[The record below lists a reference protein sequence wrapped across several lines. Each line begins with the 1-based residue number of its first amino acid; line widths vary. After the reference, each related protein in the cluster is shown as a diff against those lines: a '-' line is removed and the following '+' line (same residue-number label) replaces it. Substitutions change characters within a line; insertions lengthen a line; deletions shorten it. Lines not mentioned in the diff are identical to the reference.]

1 MKPMWSW
8 RFSVV
13 LGAALLAAL
22 LAAGRSAAE
31 ASERRV
37 ALVIGNGQYVNV
49 PRLANTA
56 NDARLIAETLERIGF
71 SLVGGKALIDLDRA
85 GIQKAIRSFGDQL
98 NAAAVGLFYYAGHG
112 LQIDGVNYL
121 VPVDANP
128 AKPSDVD
135 FELVEADL
143 VLKVM
148 EGANSKLNLVIL
160 DACRNNPFGGRGLRD
175 VGGGLAQMRAPRG
188 TLISYATQPGN
199 VASDGGPGSRDSPYA
214 LALAET
220 LRVPG
225 LELLETFNKVGVVV
239 DRQTSGVQR
248 PWVASSPIEGSF
260 YFVPP
265 GAPASAPAPAVPAA
279 ATPPAGADREIVF
292 WQSIKDSRNPAD
304 FEAYLAQYPKGE
316 FRGLAQN
323 RLSELKTEQQA
334 ALAPRAPTPVRVRQR
349 RRASRRRPAPR
360 PGASTASGG
369 ARSAPSG
376 TTSATIP
383 VRTWKSP
390 SRWWATA
397 SPVRSWARSG
407 GVRFPGRSRPTA
419 RSRERGVPRS
429 SQAVSRRTVS
439 KAACKAAIAGS
450 ARFRSSA
457 ASPEAA
463 ATRLTAACRL
473 PCDGPQ

>member
-1 MKPMWSW
+1 MWSW

-334 ALAPRAPTPVRVRQR
+334 ALAPRAPTPV
-349 RRASRRRPAPR
+349 ASAAAPESQPAPASPTSGR
-360 PGASTASGG
+360 FDGEWRGSVSAFGNNFSNNPCQNLEVTLKVVGNSVSGEIVGALG
-369 ARSAPSG
+369 RSAVSG
-376 TTSATIP
+376 TIAADGTVKGTRGAEELSGRFQEDRFEGSLQGGDCRIGSISLK
-383 VRTWKSP
+383 RSKS
-390 SRWWATA
+390 
-397 SPVRSWARSG
+397 
-407 GVRFPGRSRPTA
+407 
-419 RSRERGVPRS
+419 
-429 SQAVSRRTVS
+429 
-439 KAACKAAIAGS
+439 
-450 ARFRSSA
+450 
-457 ASPEAA
+457 
-463 ATRLTAACRL
+463 
-473 PCDGPQ
+473 

>member
-1 MKPMWSW
+1 MRSW
-8 RFSVV
+8 HFAVV
-13 LGAALLAAL
+13 FGAVLLAAF
-22 LAAGRSAAE
+22 LAAGRAAGE

-37 ALVIGNGQYVNV
+37 ALVIGNSQYVNI

-56 NDARLIAETLERIGF
+56 NDARLIAETLERLGF
-71 SLVGGKALIDLDRA
+71 SLVGGKALVDLDRA

-112 LQIDGVNYL
+112 LQIEGVNYL

-128 AKPSDVD
+128 AKQSDVD

-175 VGGGLAQMRAPRG
+175 VGGGLAQMKAPRG

-220 LRVPG
+220 LKIPG

-265 GAPASAPAPAVPAA
+265 AAPAA
-279 ATPPAGADREIVF
+279 APAAAAPPPAGAEREIVF
-292 WQSIKDSRNPAD
+292 WQSIKDSKNPAD

-334 ALAPRAPTPVRVRQR
+334 ALAPRAPAPV
-349 RRASRRRPAPR
+349 ASAAPPESRPAPAEPTFGR
-360 PGASTASGG
+360 FDGEWRGSVSAFGNNFSNNPCQNLEVTLKVVGNSVSGQIVGAFG
-369 ARSAPSG
+369 RSAVSG
-376 TTSATIP
+376 TIAADGTVKGTTGADELSGRFQEDRFEGSLQGGGCRIGSISLK
-383 VRTWKSP
+383 RSKS
-390 SRWWATA
+390 
-397 SPVRSWARSG
+397 
-407 GVRFPGRSRPTA
+407 
-419 RSRERGVPRS
+419 
-429 SQAVSRRTVS
+429 
-439 KAACKAAIAGS
+439 
-450 ARFRSSA
+450 
-457 ASPEAA
+457 
-463 ATRLTAACRL
+463 
-473 PCDGPQ
+473 

>member
-1 MKPMWSW
+1 MRSW
-8 RFSVV
+8 HFSVV
-13 LGAALLAAL
+13 IGAVLLAAF
-22 LAAGRSAAE
+22 LAAGRAAAE

-37 ALVIGNGQYVNV
+37 ALVIGNSQYVNV

-56 NDARLIAETLERIGF
+56 NDARLIAETLERLGF

-112 LQIDGVNYL
+112 LQIEGVNYL

-128 AKPSDVD
+128 AKPSDVN

-175 VGGGLAQMRAPRG
+175 VGGGLAQMKAPRG

-239 DRQTSGVQR
+239 NRQTSGVQR

-265 GAPASAPAPAVPAA
+265 AAPASAPAPAAA
-279 ATPPAGADREIVF
+279 AAAPPATGAEREIVF
-292 WQSIKDSRNPAD
+292 WQSIKDSKNPAD

-334 ALAPRAPTPVRVRQR
+334 VVAPRAQP
-349 RRASRRRPAPR
+349 PAPAQSAAAPESPPAPAISTSGR
-360 PGASTASGG
+360 FDGEWRGSVSAFGNNFSNNPCQNLEVTLKVVGNSVSGQIVGALG
-369 ARSAPSG
+369 RSAVSG
-376 TTSATIP
+376 TIAADGTVKGTRGADELSGRFQEDRFEGSLQGGDCRIGSISLK
-383 VRTWKSP
+383 RSKS
-390 SRWWATA
+390 
-397 SPVRSWARSG
+397 
-407 GVRFPGRSRPTA
+407 
-419 RSRERGVPRS
+419 
-429 SQAVSRRTVS
+429 
-439 KAACKAAIAGS
+439 
-450 ARFRSSA
+450 
-457 ASPEAA
+457 
-463 ATRLTAACRL
+463 
-473 PCDGPQ
+473 

>member
-1 MKPMWSW
+1 MGSW

-13 LGAALLAAL
+13 FAASLLAAL
-22 LAAGRSAAE
+22 LAAERAAGE

-37 ALVIGNGQYVNV
+37 ALVIGNSQYVNV
-49 PRLANTA
+49 PRLANTG
-56 NDARLIAETLERIGF
+56 NDARLIAETLERLGF

-112 LQIDGVNYL
+112 LQIEGVNYL

-175 VGGGLAQMRAPRG
+175 VGGGLAQMKAPRG

-220 LRVPG
+220 LRIPG

-265 GAPASAPAPAVPAA
+265 AATASAPAPAAAAA

-292 WQSIKDSRNPAD
+292 WQSIKDSKNPAD

-323 RLSELKTEQQA
+323 RLSELKTAQQA
-334 ALAPRAPTPVRVRQR
+334 ALAPRAPAPAVG
-349 RRASRRRPAPR
+349 AAAPESGPAPA
-360 PGASTASGG
+360 ASTSGRFDGEWRGSVSAFGNNFSNNPCQNLEVTLKVVGNSVSGQIVG
-369 ARSAPSG
+369 ALGRSAVSG
-376 TTSATIP
+376 TIAADGTVTGTRGADELSGRFQEDRFEGSLQGGDCRIGSISLK
-383 VRTWKSP
+383 RSKS
-390 SRWWATA
+390 
-397 SPVRSWARSG
+397 
-407 GVRFPGRSRPTA
+407 
-419 RSRERGVPRS
+419 
-429 SQAVSRRTVS
+429 
-439 KAACKAAIAGS
+439 
-450 ARFRSSA
+450 
-457 ASPEAA
+457 
-463 ATRLTAACRL
+463 
-473 PCDGPQ
+473 

>member
-1 MKPMWSW
+1 MGSW

-13 LGAALLAAL
+13 FAAGLLAAL
-22 LAAGRSAAE
+22 LAAERAAGE

-37 ALVIGNGQYVNV
+37 ALVIGNSQYVNV

-56 NDARLIAETLERIGF
+56 NDARLIAETLERLGF

-112 LQIDGVNYL
+112 LQIEGVNYL

-175 VGGGLAQMRAPRG
+175 VGGGLAQMKAPRG

-220 LRVPG
+220 LRIPG

-265 GAPASAPAPAVPAA
+265 AAPASAPAPAAAAA

-292 WQSIKDSRNPAD
+292 WQSIKDSKNPAD

-334 ALAPRAPTPVRVRQR
+334 ALAPRAPAPAVGAAAP
-349 RRASRRRPAPR
+349 ASGPAP
-360 PGASTASGG
+360 
-369 ARSAPSG
+369 
-376 TTSATIP
+376 
-383 VRTWKSP
+383 
-390 SRWWATA
+390 
-397 SPVRSWARSG
+397 
-407 GVRFPGRSRPTA
+407 
-419 RSRERGVPRS
+419 
-429 SQAVSRRTVS
+429 
-439 KAACKAAIAGS
+439 
-450 ARFRSSA
+450 
-457 ASPEAA
+457 AA
-463 ATRLTAACRL
+463 ATSGRFDGEWRGSVSAFGNNFSNNPCQNLEVTLKVVGNSVSGQIVGALGRSAVSGTIAADGTVTGTRGADELSGRFQEDRFEGSLQGGDCRIGSISL
-473 PCDGPQ
+473 KRSKS

>member
-1 MKPMWSW
+1 MKLMESW

-13 LGAALLAAL
+13 FAAGLLAAL
-22 LAAGRSAAE
+22 LAAERAAGE

-37 ALVIGNGQYVNV
+37 ALVIGNSQYVNV
-49 PRLANTA
+49 PRLANTG
-56 NDARLIAETLERIGF
+56 NDARLIAETLERLGF

-112 LQIDGVNYL
+112 LQIEGVNYL

-175 VGGGLAQMRAPRG
+175 VGGGLAQMKAPRG

-220 LRVPG
+220 LRIPG

-265 GAPASAPAPAVPAA
+265 AATASAPAPAAAAA

-292 WQSIKDSRNPAD
+292 WQSIKDSKNPAD

-334 ALAPRAPTPVRVRQR
+334 ALAPRAPAPAVGAAAP
-349 RRASRRRPAPR
+349 ASGPAP
-360 PGASTASGG
+360 
-369 ARSAPSG
+369 
-376 TTSATIP
+376 
-383 VRTWKSP
+383 
-390 SRWWATA
+390 
-397 SPVRSWARSG
+397 
-407 GVRFPGRSRPTA
+407 
-419 RSRERGVPRS
+419 
-429 SQAVSRRTVS
+429 
-439 KAACKAAIAGS
+439 
-450 ARFRSSA
+450 
-457 ASPEAA
+457 AA
-463 ATRLTAACRL
+463 ATSGRFDGEWRGSVSAFGNNFSNNPCQNLEVTLKVVGNSVSGQIVGALGRSAVSGTIAADGTVTGTRGADELSGRFQEDRFEGSLQGGDCRIGSISL
-473 PCDGPQ
+473 KRSKS